1 MKVNADCFKALGDD
15 TRLKI
20 LMMLSDGEKCACDIQ
35 ENFQLKQPTISHH
48 MKILQ
53 QAELVLVEKRGK
65 WMFYALNNDM
75 LKDMIRFIDEDLI
88 NVDQF
93 PYVLSEHTCDGV
105 REPKTDKSAI

>member
-1 MKVNADCFKALGDD
+1 MKMNAECFKALGDE

-53 QAELVLVEKRGK
+53 QAGLVLVEKRGK
-65 WMFYALNNDM
+65 WMFYGLNNDT
-75 LKDMIRFIDEDLI
+75 LKEIMCFIDKELI
-88 NVDQF
+88 NIDQF
-93 PYVLSEHTCDGV
+93 PYVLAEHNCNGN
-105 REPKTDKSAI
+105 RSKQPE

>member
-1 MKVNADCFKALGDD
+1 MEIKAECFKALGDD

-53 QAELVLVEKRGK
+53 QTGLVHVEKRGR
-65 WMFYALNNDM
+65 WMFYGLNNE
-75 LKDMIRFIDEDLI
+75 LLQKLQQFIDTELI
-88 NVDQF
+88 NDNQLDYILADQD
-93 PYVLSEHTCDGV
+93 CDGT
-105 REPKTDKSAI
+105 RNKQT

>member
-1 MKVNADCFKALGDD
+1 MKVKADCFKALGDD

-53 QAELVLVEKRGK
+53 QAELVQVEKRGK
-65 WMFYALNNDM
+65 WIFYGLNNDK
-75 LKDMIRFIDEDLI
+75 LKDMIQFIDEDLI
-88 NVDQF
+88 NMDCF
-93 PYVLSEHTCDGV
+93 PYVLSDHNCNGS
-105 REPKTDKSAI
+105 REPEID